1 MKRNSKRRHPFV
13 VIYTNIDRQGDPY
26 DVFIGLLQSPKVP
39 ERYAYLWALKKVRD
53 ELIKYNVPFEFWTRY
68 NIYPINRFNCS
79 QFSLNQLDE
88 DRFYEHIH
96 VADYPEE
103 DDKSGIDW
111 YNNIKS
117 RYACKIK

>member
-13 VIYTNIDRQGDPY
+13 VVYTNTDRQGDPY
-26 DVFIGLLQSPKVP
+26 NVFIGLLQSPKVP

-53 ELIKYNVPFEFWTRY
+53 ELRKYNVPFEFWTRY

-79 QFSLNQLDE
+79 QWETYPD

-96 VADYPEE
+96 VADFPKE
-103 DDKSGIDW
+103 DDESAIEW

-117 RYACKIK
+117 KWKPTIK

>member
-13 VIYTNIDRQGDPY
+13 VVYNTEIDGESCQT
-26 DVFIGLLQSPKVP
+26 FIVLLQSPKVP
-39 ERYAYLWALKKVRD
+39 ERYAWLWALKKVRD
-53 ELIKYNVPFEFWTRY
+53 WLHKCHIPFENWTRY
-68 NIYPINRFNCS
+68 EIYPVKRFNCS
-79 QFSLNQLDE
+79 QWETHPD
-88 DRFYEHIH
+88 DRFYSHIH

-117 RYACKIK
+117 KYACKIK